1 MKNSML
7 GRINL
12 YKRCEVI
19 MMFDF
24 QHQLKIL
31 PDKPGVYIM
40 KNSLGEV
47 IYVGKAKVL
56 KNRVRQYFQNSKN
69 HSEKVRA
76 MVKNIAEFEYIVT
89 DSEMEALILECNLIK
104 KYSPRYNIAL
114 KDDKFYPFIKIT
126 TNEDF
131 PRVYVTRNFAKD
143 GNRYFGPYTN
153 GTAVYEVMGLIK
165 KLFPL
170 RTCKK
175 AIVEGGEP
183 TRACLNYHINL
194 CKAPCAGYI
203 SKAEYWKMIDEIINI
218 LNGTDTSII
227 KNLKLEMEKAAEE
240 LEFEKAAK
248 IRDRILAIELISEK
262 QKMFTVKEGDEDFID
277 LYTDEKDGCAQVFF
291 VREGKVTGREHFMI
305 ENISDD
311 PVKEVISSFIAS
323 FYGGTA
329 QIPKTIYVPEEIE
342 DQELIEKFL
351 TEKRGSKVWIK
362 VPKKGDKKNLL
373 DMVRNNAKIMLDQ
386 FKEKM
391 VEEKE
396 LNKSALTELAD
407 VLGLDS
413 LPARIEAY
421 DISNIQGVDSVGTMV
436 VFENGKAKNS
446 DYRRFKIKSV
456 KGPNDYESMREIL
469 SRRFSHGLEEVNKI
483 KERNLE
489 YSKGKFCIF
498 PDLIMMDGGKGQVN
512 IALEVLKDFGIEIP
526 VCGLVKDDKHR
537 TRGII
542 FNNEEILI
550 RRGSGLM
557 NLITRV
563 QDEVHRYAITYHRSL
578 RDKRTLHSVLED
590 IPRIGEKRRRNLLM
604 KFGSIDN
611 IKKASMEEL
620 LDTPGIDKR
629 AAESIKQYFSS

>member
-1 MKNSML
+1 
-7 GRINL
+7 
-12 YKRCEVI
+12 

-126 TNEDF
+126 INEDF

-203 SKAEYWKMIDEIINI
+203 SKAEYWEMIDEIINI

-227 KNLKLEMEKAAEE
+227 KKLKLEMEKAAEE

-262 QKMFTVKEGDEDFID
+262 QKMFTVKEGDEDFIV

-305 ENISDD
+305 ENIGDD

-526 VCGLVKDDKHR
+526 VCGLVKDHKHR

-578 RDKRTLHSVLED
+578 RDKRTLHSILED

>member
-1 MKNSML
+1 
-7 GRINL
+7 
-12 YKRCEVI
+12 

-203 SKAEYWKMIDEIINI
+203 SKAEYWEMIDEIINI

-305 ENISDD
+305 ENISYD
-311 PVKEVISSFIAS
+311 PVEEVISSFIAS

-413 LPARIEAY
+413 LPVRIEAY

-578 RDKRTLHSVLED
+578 RDKRTLHSILED

>member
-1 MKNSML
+1 
-7 GRINL
+7 
-12 YKRCEVI
+12 

-47 IYVGKAKVL
+47 IYVGKAKIL

-143 GNRYFGPYTN
+143 GNKYFGPYTN

-203 SKAEYWKMIDEIINI
+203 SKAEYWEMIDEIISI

-227 KNLKLEMEKAAEE
+227 KKLKVEMEKAAEE

-578 RDKRTLHSVLED
+578 RDKRTLHSILED

-620 LDTPGIDKR
+620 LDTPGIDRR

>member
-1 MKNSML
+1 
-7 GRINL
+7 
-12 YKRCEVI
+12 

-203 SKAEYWKMIDEIINI
+203 SKAEYWEMIDEIINI

-227 KNLKLEMEKAAEE
+227 KKLKLEMEKAAEE

-305 ENISDD
+305 ENIGDD

-526 VCGLVKDDKHR
+526 VCGLVKDHKHR

-578 RDKRTLHSVLED
+578 RDKRTLHSILED
-590 IPRIGEKRRRNLLM
+590 IPRIGEKRRKNLLM

-620 LDTPGIDKR
+620 LDTPGIDKG
-629 AAESIKQYFSS
+629 AAESIKQYFLS

>member
-1 MKNSML
+1 
-7 GRINL
+7 
-12 YKRCEVI
+12 

-47 IYVGKAKVL
+47 IYVGKAKIL

-143 GNRYFGPYTN
+143 GNKYFGPYTN

-203 SKAEYWKMIDEIINI
+203 SKADYWEMIDEIISI

-227 KNLKLEMEKAAEE
+227 KKLKVEMEKAAEE

-248 IRDRILAIELISEK
+248 IRDRILAIELIREK

-578 RDKRTLHSVLED
+578 RDKRTLHSILED

-620 LDTPGIDKR
+620 LDTPGIDRR

>member
-1 MKNSML
+1 
-7 GRINL
+7 
-12 YKRCEVI
+12 

-203 SKAEYWKMIDEIINI
+203 SKAEYWEMIDEIINI

-227 KNLKLEMEKAAEE
+227 KKLKLEMEKAAEE

-305 ENISDD
+305 ENIGDD
-311 PVKEVISSFIAS
+311 PVEEVISSFIAS

-526 VCGLVKDDKHR
+526 VCGLVKDHKHR

-578 RDKRTLHSVLED
+578 RDKRTLHSILED

>member
-1 MKNSML
+1 
-7 GRINL
+7 
-12 YKRCEVI
+12 

-47 IYVGKAKVL
+47 IYVGKAKIL

-203 SKAEYWKMIDEIINI
+203 SKAEYWEMIDEIINI

-578 RDKRTLHSVLED
+578 RDKRTLHSILED

>member
-1 MKNSML
+1 
-7 GRINL
+7 
-12 YKRCEVI
+12 

-47 IYVGKAKVL
+47 IYVGKAKIL

-143 GNRYFGPYTN
+143 GNKYFGPYTN

-203 SKAEYWKMIDEIINI
+203 SKAEYWEMIDEIISI

-227 KNLKLEMEKAAEE
+227 KKLKVEMETAAEE

-248 IRDRILAIELISEK
+248 IRDRILAIELIREK

-362 VPKKGDKKNLL
+362 IPKKGDKKNLL

-550 RRGSGLM
+550 RRGSSLM

-578 RDKRTLHSVLED
+578 RDKRTLHSILED

-620 LDTPGIDKR
+620 LDTPGIDRR

>member
-1 MKNSML
+1 
-7 GRINL
+7 
-12 YKRCEVI
+12 

-194 CKAPCAGYI
+194 CKAPCAGYV
-203 SKAEYWKMIDEIINI
+203 SKAEYWEMIDEIINI

-227 KNLKLEMEKAAEE
+227 KKLKLEMEKAAEE

-305 ENISDD
+305 ENIGDD
-311 PVKEVISSFIAS
+311 PVEEVISSFIAS

-329 QIPKTIYVPEEIE
+329 QIPKTIYVPEQIE

-526 VCGLVKDDKHR
+526 VCGLVKDHKHR

-578 RDKRTLHSVLED
+578 RDKRTLHSILED

>member
-1 MKNSML
+1 
-7 GRINL
+7 
-12 YKRCEVI
+12 

-203 SKAEYWKMIDEIINI
+203 SKAEYWEMIDEIINI

-227 KNLKLEMEKAAEE
+227 KKLKLEMEKAAEE

-262 QKMFTVKEGDEDFID
+262 QKMFTIKEGDEDFID

-351 TEKRGSKVWIK
+351 TEKRGSKVCIK

-526 VCGLVKDDKHR
+526 VCGLVKDHKHR

-578 RDKRTLHSVLED
+578 RDKRTLHSILED

>member
-1 MKNSML
+1 
-7 GRINL
+7 
-12 YKRCEVI
+12 

-47 IYVGKAKVL
+47 IYVGKAKIL

-143 GNRYFGPYTN
+143 GNKYFGPYTN

-175 AIVEGGEP
+175 VIVEGGEP

-203 SKAEYWKMIDEIINI
+203 SKAEYWEMIDEIISI

-227 KNLKLEMEKAAEE
+227 KKLKVEMEKAAEE

-248 IRDRILAIELISEK
+248 IRDRILAIELIREK

-578 RDKRTLHSVLED
+578 RDKRTLHSILED

-620 LDTPGIDKR
+620 LDTPGIDRR

>member
-1 MKNSML
+1 
-7 GRINL
+7 
-12 YKRCEVI
+12 
-19 MMFDF
+19 MFDF

-203 SKAEYWKMIDEIINI
+203 SKAEYWEMIDEIINI

-227 KNLKLEMEKAAEE
+227 KKLKLEMEKAAEE

-305 ENISDD
+305 ENIGDD

-362 VPKKGDKKNLL
+362 VPKKGNKKNLL

-413 LPARIEAY
+413 LPVRIEAY

-526 VCGLVKDDKHR
+526 VCGLVKDHKHR

-578 RDKRTLHSVLED
+578 RDKRTLHSILED